1 MIKKQFPPGFVIAA
15 SLLILFI
22 ILPVLITL
30 LSTSVQ
36 EILET
41 ITDKDVARSI
51 GITFLAGGIST
62 SIGILLGLPLAYI
75 MSRGNFPGKSI
86 LSGIIDLPLIIP
98 HTAAGIALLLV
109 FGRQGIMG
117 QLFAQVGLFFT
128 DQLGGIVVGMMFVS
142 LPLLIN
148 ASCDAFSSVDV
159 ELEHSARVDGAT
171 PWQVFWHVTLPLAWR
186 GILSG
191 TITMWARGIS
201 EFGAVVILAY
211 SPKII
216 PVLIYERFQGFGLS
230 SATPVAALLLLVVL
244 FLFIVLRWLANSLE
258 TGSTNK
264 K

>member
-1 MIKKQFPPGFVIAA
+1 MKKIHFPPGFVVAA

-22 ILPVLITL
+22 ILPVLVTL
-30 LSTSVQ
+30 FSTSL
-36 EILET
+36 ETLLET
-41 ITDKDVARSI
+41 ITDKEVAQSI
-51 GITFLAGGIST
+51 GLTFYAGAIST
-62 SIGILLGLPLAYI
+62 SIGLLLGIPLAYI
-75 MSRGNFPGKSI
+75 MARGKFWGKSI

-117 QLFAQVGLFFT
+117 KAFARIGIYFT
-128 DQLGGIVVGMMFVS
+128 DQLGGIVIGMLFVS

-148 ASCDAFSSVDV
+148 ASREAFASVDQ
-159 ELEHSARVDGAT
+159 EYERSALVDGGS
-171 PWQVFWHVTLPLAWR
+171 PWQVFWHITLPLAWR

-191 TITMWARGIS
+191 AIMMWARGIS

-216 PVLIYERFQGFGLS
+216 PVLIYERYQGFGLS

-244 FLFIVLRWLANSLE
+244 FLFVILRWLARSLDD
-258 TGSTNK
+258 
-264 K
+264 

>member
-1 MIKKQFPPGFVIAA
+1 MKKIHFPPGFVVAA

-22 ILPVLITL
+22 ILPVLVTL
-30 LSTSVQ
+30 FSTSL
-36 EILET
+36 ETLLET
-41 ITDKDVARSI
+41 ITDKEVAQSI
-51 GITFLAGGIST
+51 GLTFYAGAIST
-62 SIGILLGLPLAYI
+62 SIGLLLGIPLAYI
-75 MSRGNFPGKSI
+75 MARGKFWGKSI

-117 QLFAQVGLFFT
+117 KAFARIGIYFT
-128 DQLGGIVVGMMFVS
+128 DQLGGIVIGMLFVS

-148 ASCDAFSSVDV
+148 ASREAFASVDQ
-159 ELEHSARVDGAT
+159 EYERSALVDGAS
-171 PWQVFWHVTLPLAWR
+171 PWQVFWHITLPLAWR

-191 TITMWARGIS
+191 AIMMWARGIS

-216 PVLIYERFQGFGLS
+216 PILIYERYQGFGLS

-244 FLFIVLRWLANSLE
+244 FLFVILRWLARSLDD
-258 TGSTNK
+258 
-264 K
+264 

>member
-1 MIKKQFPPGFVIAA
+1 MKKIHFPPGFVIAA

-22 ILPVLITL
+22 ILPVLVTLFSTSLETL
-30 LSTSVQ
+30 LK
-36 EILET
+36 T
-41 ITDKDVARSI
+41 ITDKEVAQSI
-51 GITFLAGGIST
+51 GLTFYAGAIST
-62 SIGILLGLPLAYI
+62 SIGLLLGIPLAYI
-75 MSRGNFPGKSI
+75 MARGKFWGKSI

-117 QLFAQVGLFFT
+117 KAFARIGIYFT
-128 DQLGGIVVGMMFVS
+128 DQLGGIVIGMLFVS

-148 ASCDAFSSVDV
+148 ASREAFASVDQ
-159 ELEHSARVDGAT
+159 EYERSALVDGAS
-171 PWQVFWHVTLPLAWR
+171 PWQVFWHITLPLAWR

-191 TITMWARGIS
+191 AIMMWARGIS

-216 PVLIYERFQGFGLS
+216 PILIYERYQGFGLS

-244 FLFIVLRWLANSLE
+244 FLFVILRWLARSLDD
-258 TGSTNK
+258 
-264 K
+264 